1 MMNKKTIL
9 IITLLLLLYIPLAS
23 QNNNSL
29 SSSPYSLFGLGE
41 KNQTSTGKVN
51 TLGGLGFAFKTATE
65 INLLNPASYAYI
77 GDESFFFD
85 LGFRAQTQSISDVE
99 NSNREIAANFSN
111 IAFAFALNKKSGI
124 GFGLSPYTNVGYSLY
139 GKTSSIEGSSD
150 TYITD
155 AFGEGGLNDVKVNY
169 GYLLREN
176 LSLGISASYLFG
188 KITQSEINYF
198 QDNILKI
205 EDANYYSG
213 FSLGIGLQYQ
223 YSPKL
228 SFGSIINLP
237 VSLKG
242 SQTRTVTQIY
252 ADAEVYDNDLD
263 NFKLPFEF
271 GLGFIN
277 TINENFIINA
287 DYKRSFWTDTNQS
300 DYFGSYTNQDSF
312 GLGLQYQ
319 TQKSD
324 LKYLNTIQY
333 RTGFNFDNGNL
344 LINNSRIN
352 NYAYS
357 LGLGL
362 PISKRSSSMLN
373 VNYSYGIRGKAS
385 TTLVKETY
393 HLLSLNFS
401 FEGIWFQ
408 QRKLN

>member
-1 MMNKKTIL
+1 MMNKKKL
-9 IITLLLLLYIPLAS
+9 LVLAFLLLLYMPLAS
-23 QNNNSL
+23 QTNNSL
-29 SSSPYSLFGLGE
+29 SSSPYSLYGLGS
-41 KNQTSTGKVN
+41 KNHTTTGKIN

-77 GDESFFFD
+77 GEDSFFFD
-85 LGFRAQTQSISDVE
+85 LGIRAQTETILDTE
-99 NSNREIAANFSN
+99 NANREITANFST

-124 GFGLSPYTNVGYSLY
+124 GFSLSPYTNVGYNLY
-139 GKTSSIEGSSD
+139 GKVSNIEGTSN
-150 TYITD
+150 TYTTD
-155 AFGEGGLNDVKVNY
+155 AFGEGGLNDVKINY
-169 GYLLREN
+169 GYLIHKDV
-176 LSLGISASYLFG
+176 SLGISASYLFG
-188 KITQSEINYF
+188 KITQTEVNYF
-198 QDNILKI
+198 QDNILQI

-213 FSLGIGLQYQ
+213 LSLGIGLQYQ

-228 SFGSIINLP
+228 SFGSVINLP

-242 SQTRTVTQIY
+242 NQTSTVSQVY

-263 NFKLPFEF
+263 DFKLPLEI
-271 GLGFIN
+271 GIGFIN
-277 TINENFIINA
+277 TINETFTLNV

-300 DYFGSYTNQDSF
+300 DYFGSYTDQDSF
-312 GLGLQYQ
+312 GFGLEYQ
-319 TQKSD
+319 SQKSN
-324 LKYLNTIQY
+324 LKYSNTIEY

-344 LINNSRIN
+344 LINNTRIK
-352 NYAYS
+352 NYNYN

-362 PISKRSSSMLN
+362 PLSKNSGSMLN

-385 TTLVKETY
+385 NTLVKETY